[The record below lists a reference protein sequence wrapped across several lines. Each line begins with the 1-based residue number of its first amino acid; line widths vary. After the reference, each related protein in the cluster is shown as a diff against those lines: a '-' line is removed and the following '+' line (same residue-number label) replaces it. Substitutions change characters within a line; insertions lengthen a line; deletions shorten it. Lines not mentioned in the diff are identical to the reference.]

1 MSITEWSIK
10 NKLSVLFISIL
21 LIIGGVVAFV
31 KLGKLEDP
39 NFTIKD
45 AQIITEYPGASAS
58 EVEEEVTDKIEIAC
72 QQLGQLEKD
81 YLKSKS
87 YRGRSIVTPRMQDQY
102 DAKKLP
108 QVWDELRRKVGDV
121 QANLPKGTSKSLVN
135 DDFGDVYGVYFAI
148 TGDGYTPQ
156 EMKDFSKWLTK
167 ELLRCTDVKRVVTTA
182 VQNEAIYIVP
192 DKQKMSQIGIP
203 MKNIVGAIQDRND
216 IVNAGHFK
224 VDKEYLT
231 LSVTGSFD
239 AIDNIKQLYIPIEN
253 SNKTVQLKD
262 IAKVYQ
268 GYVEPNNNQLVYG
281 GKKAIGMGIST
292 VTGGNVVNMGNS
304 IKEKLKELEKD
315 IPVGIEINSISFQAD
330 AVNEAISGFMVNLI
344 EAVIIV
350 VVVLIIFMGLRSSLI
365 IGAILMLNILATF
378 IVMLLNGVDIQKI
391 SLGALIIALGMLVD
405 NAIVVLDGIHVGM
418 QRGKDAVDSAIE
430 VVKKNAIPLAGATAI
445 AILAFA
451 AIGTSQDGTGE
462 FTRSLYQ
469 VILYSLTI
477 SWITAIT
484 VTPVLG
490 VMFLDKPKVGEEKD
504 PYDNKFF
511 NGYKSILGK
520 LIKLKWATVAVVAA
534 FFILSMM
541 GFGKIKKSFFPEAT
555 RNQFM
560 VNCYLPEGT
569 YIDSTTAMSKK
580 VTAFI
585 DSLSGVTNT
594 TSIIG
599 SGPLRFVLTMTPEEP
614 NPSYFQVLVDVD
626 DYKKIIGLMKQI
638 DEGILDRF
646 PNIIEYSEKFP
657 MGAAGP
663 KIECRIWGEDPDT
676 LRMIAQE
683 YKKIVSAKT
692 STIAIRE
699 DWRERVKRID
709 AEVANEQANNNG
721 ISIKDISDV
730 LRNAYDG
737 VVIGKYRE
745 SDEMLPITIRSS
757 NQDRTDINNLYN
769 LQIWSPKAGKMIP
782 LTQVVS
788 RFKIVYE
795 DDIIARREREKVLTV
810 LSQAPPGQLTSVTQ
824 QHLIDAIKD
833 FQLPE
838 GYKITWG
845 GELENSIKAIKSLT
859 GLLPVIFT
867 IMFVILVL
875 LFNSLKTPLLI
886 WLVVP
891 LAMIGVT
898 SGLLLTGLP
907 FGFMSIIGLLSLS
920 GMLIKN
926 AIILIDEININ
937 LSEGMQ
943 PFDAILQS
951 GVSRLKP
958 VGMAAGTTALGML
971 PLIVDPFFG
980 AMAVTIV
987 AGLVVATALT
997 ALVVPVLYA
1006 IFYKVKAK

>member
-614 NPSYFQVLVDVD
+614 NSSYFQVLVDVD